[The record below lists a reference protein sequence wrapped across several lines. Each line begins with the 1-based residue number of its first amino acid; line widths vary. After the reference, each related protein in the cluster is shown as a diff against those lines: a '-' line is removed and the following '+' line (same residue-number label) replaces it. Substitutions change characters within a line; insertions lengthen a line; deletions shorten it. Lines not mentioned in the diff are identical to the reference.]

1 MALDLV
7 RTRLRF
13 RILKLPS
20 NPRFQWLTPTQTS
33 SGEAGTDMREAA
45 SGLQKTSLKPVKTMD
60 GFKRKTK
67 QYILT
72 LT

>member
-1 MALDLV
+1 M
-7 RTRLRF
+7 
-13 RILKLPS
+13 I
-20 NPRFQWLTPTQTS
+20 NPTQTS

-45 SGLQKTSLKPVKTMD
+45 NGLQKTLLKPVKTME

-72 LT
+72 LTYFF